1 MEESQGSSGWMQLF
15 QTSVTLIVTSKLEK
29 GRGVPQVLSL
39 SFPLNETK
47 QNIPYT
53 SPAIHGL
60 SQEPVQTHGPI
71 LHLLLWTKL
80 FYISAESQDHVGQKN
95 GWLYL
100 KRRTELGISLVAQG
114 LRVNLPVQGV
124 WVLSLVGERRSHMP

>member
-1 MEESQGSSGWMQLF
+1 M
-15 QTSVTLIVTSKLEK
+15 
-29 GRGVPQVLSL
+29 SL
-39 SFPLNETK
+39 SIPLNETK

-60 SQEPVQTHGPI
+60 SQKPVQTHTPI
-71 LHLLLWTKL
+71 LHLLLWTQL

-100 KRRTELGISLVAQG
+100 KRRTELGIPLVAQG

-124 WVLSLVGERRSHMP
+124 WVLSLVGELRSHMP